1 MACVACRGRL
11 PRIRERMPVVGP
23 LGLGGPGHPQ
33 GRRGGQVVHPEP
45 EGLPLLAGGR
55 WWAGASDRRGERALS
70 ARVWQPM
77 QRRPGV
83 ARGGSGRAASPS
95 LPPGGAGLAGE
106 AVMLS
111 LFQELGDSLAGQVGV
126 QGRIHWAASLAGDIR
141 MPYRQ
146 GSRQAA

>member
-1 MACVACRGRL
+1 
-11 PRIRERMPVVGP
+11 VVGP
-23 LGLGGPGHPQ
+23 WAWAALAIHRGAAVVKLSTQNLRDCLCWLGAVV
-33 GRRGGQVVHPEP
+33 GRRQ
-45 EGLPLLAGGR
+45 R
-55 WWAGASDRRGERALS
+55 RRGERALS

-83 ARGGSGRAASPS
+83 ARGGGWGRAASPS

-141 MPYRQ
+141 IPYRQ